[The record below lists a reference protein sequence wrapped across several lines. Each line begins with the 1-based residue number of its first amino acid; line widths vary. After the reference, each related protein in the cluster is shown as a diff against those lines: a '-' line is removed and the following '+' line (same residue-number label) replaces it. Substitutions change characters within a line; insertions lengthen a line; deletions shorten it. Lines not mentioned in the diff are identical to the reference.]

1 MQALILG
8 SSSPFRAEILGKLNL
23 PFSTASPDIDET
35 PYEGEPAIALVERL
49 SRQKAMAIAESHPD
63 ALIIGSDQVAV
74 IGNQILG
81 KPGDHQT
88 ARQQLAMSSGK
99 TVRFLTGLA
108 LYNAQDG
115 KMQSLVAPFD
125 VTFRMLNE
133 DDIEHY
139 LLAEQPY
146 NCAGSFKSEGL
157 GICLFE
163 RLNGDDPNTLIGLPL
178 IQLTKL
184 LKNVGIDVLALQTI
198 TSKP

>member
-81 KPGDHQT
+81 KPGNHQT
-88 ARQQLAMSSGK
+88 ARQQLAISSGK

-139 LLAEQPY
+139 LLTEQPY

-184 LKNVGIDVLALQTI
+184 LKNVGIDALALQTI
-198 TSKP
+198 ASKP

>member
-63 ALIIGSDQVAV
+63 ALIISSDQVAV

-198 TSKP
+198 ASKP

>member
-35 PYEGEPAIALVERL
+35 PYEGEPATALVERL

-63 ALIIGSDQVAV
+63 ALIISSDQVAV

-198 TSKP
+198 ASKP

>member
-81 KPGDHQT
+81 KPGNHQT

-139 LLAEQPY
+139 LLTEQPY

-198 TSKP
+198 ASKP

>member
-63 ALIIGSDQVAV
+63 ALIISSDQVAV

-139 LLAEQPY
+139 LLTEQPY

-198 TSKP
+198 ASKP

>member
-63 ALIIGSDQVAV
+63 ALIISSDQVAV
-74 IGNQILG
+74 IRNQILG

-139 LLAEQPY
+139 LLTEQPY

-198 TSKP
+198 ASKP

>member
-8 SSSPFRAEILGKLNL
+8 SSSSFRAEILGKLNL

-35 PYEGEPAIALVERL
+35 PYEGESAIALVERL

-74 IGNQILG
+74 IDNQVLG
-81 KPGDHQT
+81 KPGGHQT

-198 TSKP
+198 ASKP

>member
-146 NCAGSFKSEGL
+146 NCSGSFKSEGL

-198 TSKP
+198 ASKP

>member
-81 KPGDHQT
+81 KPGNHQT
-88 ARQQLAMSSGK
+88 ARQQLAISSGK

-139 LLAEQPY
+139 LLTEQPY

-198 TSKP
+198 ASKP

>member
-35 PYEGEPAIALVERL
+35 PYEGESPIALVERL

-81 KPGDHQT
+81 KPRDHQT

-146 NCAGSFKSEGL
+146 NCSGSFKSEGL

>member
-35 PYEGEPAIALVERL
+35 PYEGEPATALVERL

-63 ALIIGSDQVAV
+63 ALIISSDQVAV

-125 VTFRMLNE
+125 VNFRMLNE

-198 TSKP
+198 ASKP

>member
-35 PYEGEPAIALVERL
+35 PYEGESPIALVERL

-146 NCAGSFKSEGL
+146 NCSGSFKSEGL